1 MRLAAAHARFRPMLK
16 SGLLA
21 ACSLVILSAGPDA
34 LAQSVPETLRINV
47 EPAQPGI
54 RSIAVN
60 KKYRPIISRDDS
72 GVVIDTLGS
81 DSSLPPCDVTLEV
94 TLENSRVL
102 HRDANICSGSTL
114 VVDVTSDGKPGSTA
128 RVVGT
133 GSGTAAGPVSNG
145 STGTASPSIS
155 TLPST
160 TTSSQQPTNTGIT
173 ETTSIEP
180 DADAS
185 TEPGVLKP
193 LEQVNTP
200 ISTPGPN
207 GTDAASIPADQ
218 GTTFQNGI
226 VGGTGNTQPILV
238 TPSENRQWT
247 AEPGS
252 QPGALTFM
260 QHGIPQTDDR
270 DFRAD
275 CNTQSG
281 FAKITFQQAP
291 AGLLEG
297 MPQAVRI
304 TAGDFSGTYNAFG
317 STNANEAGVSLPEVN
332 IEMSDP
338 LWEAM
343 IRQSELSIAVEG
355 LPAHA
360 VSLRGSANPVRL
372 FVATCALPQQI
383 VSDGAFGVP
392 GEEPGSDLS
401 CSELGRVKSVEA
413 VRPGQIVFRNSSRQ
427 PVEVHWVDYR
437 GGERPYA
444 RLEPGQILEQQ
455 TYVSHAWT
463 VRGANGECRGIYVTK
478 TPYREVVI
486 NGPANVGTSGQGSF
500 GGQFGNQG
508 GFQNDNQFNNN
519 GLPSGPVPP
528 GDVGGSNQPINQ
540 QQTART
546 NVADYLCTAGIDLNV
561 VFSPDGQT
569 ATVAEMG
576 YGAVTLLRG
585 GSPNTFYFE
594 AQGHVLK
601 GQVQNATWSRPG
613 LRDVFCA
620 RR

>member
-1 MRLAAAHARFRPMLK
+1 MRLVAAHACFTPMLK

-21 ACSLVILSAGPDA
+21 ACSLVFLSTGLDA
-34 LAQSVPETLRINV
+34 FAQSVPETLRINV

-114 VVDVTSDGKPGSTA
+114 VVDVSSDGKPGSTA

-145 STGTASPSIS
+145 SSGTTSPSIS

-160 TTSSQQPTNTGIT
+160 TTPAQLPSNT
-173 ETTSIEP
+173 ETTSVEP
-180 DADAS
+180 GADTS
-185 TEPGVLKP
+185 SEPGVLKP

-200 ISTPGPN
+200 ISTPGTN
-207 GTDAASIPADQ
+207 GTDAAGIPTEQ
-218 GTTFQNGI
+218 GTNFQNG
-226 VGGTGNTQPILV
+226 VAGGTGNTQPVLV
-238 TPSENRQWT
+238 TPSESRQWT

-275 CNTQSG
+275 CSTQSG

-332 IEMSDP
+332 IEMTDP

-355 LPAHA
+355 LPTHA
-360 VSLRGSANPVRL
+360 VSLKGSAKPVRL
-372 FVATCALPQQI
+372 FVATCSLPQQI
-383 VSDGAFGVP
+383 VSDDAFGAP

-401 CSELGRVKSVEA
+401 CSELGRVRSVEA

-478 TPYREVVI
+478 SPYREVII
-486 NGPANVGTSGQGSF
+486 NGPTSVGNSGQGGF

-508 GFQNDNQFNNN
+508 GFQNNNQFNNDN
-519 GLPSGPVPP
+519 FPTGPVPP
-528 GDVGGSNQPINQ
+528 GDVGGSNQPVIQ

-569 ATVAEMG
+569 AAVAEMG
-576 YGAVTLLRG
+576 YGAVTLQRG
-585 GSPNTFYFE
+585 GGENSFYYE
-594 AQGHVLK
+594 SQGHVLK
-601 GQVQNATWSRPG
+601 GQIQNATWSRPG

>member
-1 MRLAAAHARFRPMLK
+1 MRLVAAHARITPVLK

-21 ACSLVILSAGPDA
+21 ACSLLILSSAQDA

-54 RSIAVN
+54 RSITVN
-60 KKYRPIISRDDS
+60 KKYRPIISRDDK
-72 GVVIDTLGS
+72 GVVIDTQGS
-81 DSSLPPCDVTLEV
+81 DGALPPCEVKLEV

-102 HRDANICSGSTL
+102 HRDADICNGNTL
-114 VVDVTSDGKPGSTA
+114 VVDVSSDGKPGSTA

-133 GSGTAAGPVSNG
+133 DSGVATGPVSG
-145 STGTASPSIS
+145 PSTTDSPSVS

-160 TTSSQQPTNTGIT
+160 QPTTEQPVTGGQT

-180 DADAS
+180 VAGDG
-185 TEPGVLKP
+185 TTPGELPP

-200 ISTPGPN
+200 ISTPGADDTN
-207 GTDAASIPADQ
+207 TASLPGGQVDTTQ
-218 GTTFQNGI
+218 GGVT
-226 VGGTGNTQPILV
+226 GTGNAQPVLV
-238 TPSENRQWT
+238 TPSETRQWT

-252 QPGALTFM
+252 QPGSLTVI
-260 QHGIPQTDDR
+260 QHGVPQTDDR

-275 CNTQSG
+275 CSTQSG

-291 AGLLEG
+291 AGLMEG

-317 STNANEAGVSLPEVN
+317 SSNLNEAGVSLPEVN
-332 IEMSDP
+332 IEMTDP

-355 LPAHA
+355 LPAHP
-360 VSLRGSANPVRL
+360 VSLKGSANPVRL
-372 FVATCALPQQI
+372 FVATCSLPQQI
-383 VSDGAFGVP
+383 VSDDALA

-401 CSELGRVKSVEA
+401 CSELGRVRSVEA
-413 VRPGQIVFRNSSRQ
+413 VRPGQIVFRNASRQ

-463 VRGANGECRGIYVTK
+463 VRGADGRCRGIYVTQS
-478 TPYREVVI
+478 PYREVLI
-486 NGPANVGTSGQGSF
+486 KGPANIGTGGQGNF

-508 GFQNDNQFNNN
+508 GFGNNDPFNNN
-519 GLPSGPVPP
+519 NGFPAGPVPP
-528 GDVGGSNQPINQ
+528 GDVGGSNQPVLQ
-540 QQTART
+540 QQSART

-576 YGAVTLLRG
+576 YGAVTLQRQG
-585 GSPNTFYFE
+585 GANSFYYE
-594 AQGHVLK
+594 SQGHVLK
-601 GQVQNATWSRPG
+601 GQIQNASWSRPG
-613 LRDVFCA
+613 LRDVFCT